1 LHDRE
6 AELQPR
12 VDRRR
17 VGIITLAPGNRREA
31 LEAFEVFARE
41 VSALRFPGTSES
53 ELETACEPVPIKEL
67 TT

>member
-1 LHDRE
+1 MHDRE

-31 LEAFEVFARE
+31 LAKFQAFSRE
-41 VSALRFPGTSES
+41 VSALRFPGASEG
-53 ELETACEPVPIKEL
+53 ELETACEPVPIEEL
-67 TT
+67 RS